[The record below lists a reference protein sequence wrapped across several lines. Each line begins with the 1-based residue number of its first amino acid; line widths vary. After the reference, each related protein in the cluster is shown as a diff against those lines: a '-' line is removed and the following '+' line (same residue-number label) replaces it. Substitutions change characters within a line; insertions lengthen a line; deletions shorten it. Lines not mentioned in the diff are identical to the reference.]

1 MKFHCIHVNLIY
13 EYLTN
18 NFFPVVTD
26 MQPYTEYN
34 ASLTVCTE
42 VGCTTSSNVSI
53 MMPESQPE
61 GKLQCLLSNL

>member
-1 MKFHCIHVNLIY
+1 
-13 EYLTN
+13 
-18 NFFPVVTD
+18 

-61 GKLQCLLSNL
+61 GKLQCLLSKYLNTESDLKGVKWVGYLNNLVGI